1 MFGWKM
7 VKRQHTELV
16 LTASELDAMLITQQT
31 GAAALALPRGDTT
44 LPHKVRP
51 RVKVTITNV
60 RRQLCMVCYEA
71 GDVSCADIAL
81 LGAV

>member
-1 MFGWKM
+1 MNKCKWGVCRVDYDHMFGWKM

-51 RVKVTITNV
+51 RS
-60 RRQLCMVCYEA
+60 R
-71 GDVSCADIAL
+71 S
-81 LGAV
+81 